1 MRGELDFSPAEKWV
15 VPKLGFSPGDPQASA
30 KAQIY
35 RDADVAR
42 LESLAPPTESRGLP
56 QGRQKGAGFHQGDV
70 KKSGA
75 STKSGACCKAANSV
89 PASTNADLK
98 KSGSS
103 TKTKLTM
110 NS

>member
-56 QGRQKGAGFHQGDV
+56 PRQTKRCGLPPRQTKRCGLSLRRCQKVGGFHEVWGLLQGG
-70 KKSGA
+70 KLSA
-75 STKSGACCKAANSV
+75 SFHQRR
-89 PASTNADLK
+89 P
-98 KSGSS
+98 
-103 TKTKLTM
+103 
-110 NS
+110 